1 MVLDLS
7 PQTVQR
13 VRAIAESQH
22 TTEDRV
28 VVDLIESGLE
38 SRRYTELVEKLASS
52 TDPRERNNLKEELA
66 RLTFG
71 E

>member
-7 PQTVQR
+7 PKTAQR
-13 VRAIAESQH
+13 VRAIAELQH

-28 VVDLIESGLE
+28 VADLIESGLE
-38 SRRYTELVEKLASS
+38 SRHYTELVERLASS
-52 TDPRERNNLKEELA
+52 TDPREREQLKDELA
-66 RLTFG
+66 LLTFG

>member
-7 PQTVQR
+7 PQTVER

-38 SRRYTELVEKLASS
+38 SRRYAELVEKLASS
-52 TDPRERNNLKEELA
+52 TDPLERKNLKEELA

>member
-1 MVLDLS
+1 MVLELA
-7 PQTVQR
+7 PETVQR

-22 TTEDRV
+22 TSEDRV

-38 SRRYTELVEKLASS
+38 SRRYAELVEKLALS
-52 TDPRERNNLKEELA
+52 TDPLERKNLKEELA
-66 RLTFG
+66 LLTFG